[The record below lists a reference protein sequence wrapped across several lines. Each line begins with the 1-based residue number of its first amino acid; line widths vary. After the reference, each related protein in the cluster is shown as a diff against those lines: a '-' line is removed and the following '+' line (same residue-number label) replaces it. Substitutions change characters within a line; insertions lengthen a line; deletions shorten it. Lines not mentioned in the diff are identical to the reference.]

1 MHLSDRKT
9 LMVFISGSMHIG
21 NILGIIVA
29 AEFYVAG
36 GWLLTGFLVPIL
48 DAILISAL
56 PFLGKIQRMRK
67 TYYVLNGCDS
77 KVAESGGNNLKDSP
91 SKTQQV
97 AFFFPDVA
105 VFLNNVVYI
114 LLIYSI
120 PPRIEKFSQKSL
132 STSVLFSTLP
142 IVFSF
147 VASLALTFITNRK
160 IRTDVTMLISNFVFY
175 IGAILAFGST
185 TNFLMFPSSYEIGS
199 LLIGIGDA
207 GVINLAIM
215 SKFSL
220 YEKWGVRTDGLAEKS
235 TALFNFSMSIS
246 IVVGSVLGGLTTTRE
261 SEIPAIFA
269 AIAVCLMNTAG
280 FIACILIK

>member
-160 IRTDVTMLISNFVFY
+160 IRTDVTMLISNY
-175 IGAILAFGST
+175 ITLEQSW
-185 TNFLMFPSSYEIGS
+185 
-199 LLIGIGDA
+199 LLD
-207 GVINLAIM
+207 LQ
-215 SKFSL
+215 
-220 YEKWGVRTDGLAEKS
+220 R
-235 TALFNFSMSIS
+235 
-246 IVVGSVLGGLTTTRE
+246 
-261 SEIPAIFA
+261 IF
-269 AIAVCLMNTAG
+269 
-280 FIACILIK
+280 

>member
-1 MHLSDRKT
+1 
-9 LMVFISGSMHIG
+9 
-21 NILGIIVA
+21 
-29 AEFYVAG
+29 
-36 GWLLTGFLVPIL
+36 
-48 DAILISAL
+48 
-56 PFLGKIQRMRK
+56 
-67 TYYVLNGCDS
+67 
-77 KVAESGGNNLKDSP
+77 
-91 SKTQQV
+91 
-97 AFFFPDVA
+97 
-105 VFLNNVVYI
+105 
-114 LLIYSI
+114 
-120 PPRIEKFSQKSL
+120 
-132 STSVLFSTLP
+132 
-142 IVFSF
+142 
-147 VASLALTFITNRK
+147 
-160 IRTDVTMLISNFVFY
+160 
-175 IGAILAFGST
+175 
-185 TNFLMFPSSYEIGS
+185 MFPSSYEIGS